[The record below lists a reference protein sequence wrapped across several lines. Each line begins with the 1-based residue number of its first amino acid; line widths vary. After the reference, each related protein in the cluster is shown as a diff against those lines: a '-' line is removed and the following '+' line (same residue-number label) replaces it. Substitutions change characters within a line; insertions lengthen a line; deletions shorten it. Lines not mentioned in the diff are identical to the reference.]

1 MSQAT
6 TGAVIA
12 PTHSSLRL
20 ISACT
25 IGNALEFYD
34 FVIFSFFARTIGQLF
49 FPGGDPT
56 AQLLLAFATYGVGF
70 FLRPLGGV
78 VLGAYADRRGRKRA
92 TILTL
97 MMMALGTGMI
107 GLVPVYATAGI
118 LAPMILVLGRLI
130 QGFSAG
136 GIRPAVKAWL
146 LGQLAT
152 RKPRHRGDGCSRRCV
167 HYFHD
172 YGPG

>member
-49 FPGGDPT
+49 FFLAVTRQRNCCSRSRPT
-56 AQLLLAFATYGVGF
+56 ASDSFC
-70 FLRPLGGV
+70 
-78 VLGAYADRRGRKRA
+78 DRSA
-92 TILTL
+92 
-97 MMMALGTGMI
+97 AWF
-107 GLVPVYATAGI
+107 
-118 LAPMILVLGRLI
+118 LAPMPTAAGV
-130 QGFSAG
+130 SA
-136 GIRPAVKAWL
+136 R
-146 LGQLAT
+146 Q
-152 RKPRHRGDGCSRRCV
+152 S
-167 HYFHD
+167 
-172 YGPG
+172 